1 MSGGDASG
9 LGVWWLRWEV
19 GKVFLSKVDELF
31 VRNAS
36 SSDEVVTKPTK
47 KAKVAAAGEAA
58 TDADGNTYWAVR

>member
-1 MSGGDASG
+1 MPRAKTNKRARIEEED
-9 LGVWWLRWEV
+9 
-19 GKVFLSKVDELF
+19 D
-31 VRNAS
+31 AS